1 MNHQSFVLF
10 DSTYGVVIQRN
21 FKALYVDLAFAKIY
35 GFDSPEDI
43 YQLDSLLDLI
53 SPCDHQEALNTYQR
67 ILANQQRP
75 RMHSSINVDR
85 YGREFSVLAI
95 DHVIEWEGKP
105 ALQVTIID
113 MSAQEE
119 AMLQLQENERRYRE
133 LVEGSLQGILVHRD
147 FKPLLVNQTYAKMLG
162 YPSVDALIS
171 TGTIFS
177 HIPEKYQDVARSR
190 YDMLLAGENT
200 SQNVTVRNFRLD
212 GSTAYFK
219 LSERVID
226 WDGQP
231 AVQVSVLD
239 VTEQLILE
247 EKLTYQ
253 ANHDSLTGLHNRR
266 FMTSTLESR
275 YKLDQS
281 MSCILIDLDDFKSV
295 NDKHGHAGGDK
306 TLRAFAAVLNEV
318 LGSHAF
324 SARWGGEE
332 FIICMSDYNYEQ
344 ALCYAQA
351 IKSEINKWNFE
362 EATTASFGVAC
373 SCDSDSDYS
382 LMIQRADRALY
393 EAKRLGKNCIV
404 TTDNDFYS

>member
-1 MNHQSFVLF
+1 MF

-21 FKALYVDLAFAKIY
+21 FKALYVDLAFANIY
-35 GFDSPEDI
+35 GFSSVDEI
-43 YQLDSLLDLI
+43 YKLSSLLDLI
-53 SPCDHQEALNTYQR
+53 APSDHEEAIDTYR
-67 ILANQQRP
+67 KILTDQQRP
-75 RMHSSINVDR
+75 RMHSSINIDR
-85 YGREFSVLAI
+85 NGREFSVLAI

-105 ALQVTIID
+105 ALQVTVID

-119 AMLQLQENERRYRE
+119 ALIQLRENERRYRE

-147 FKPLLVNQTYAKMLG
+147 FDPLLVNQTYAKMLG
-162 YPSVDALIS
+162 YSDVESFMQTASVLD
-171 TGTIFS
+171 
-177 HIPEKYQDVARSR
+177 HIPTNYQEVALSR
-190 YDMLLAGENT
+190 YQMLLDGEKT
-200 SQNVTVRNFRLD
+200 SQNVTVRNTRLD

-219 LSERVID
+219 LSERLID

-239 VTEQLILE
+239 VTEQLFLE

-266 FMTSTLESR
+266 FMTTTLENRHS
-275 YKLDQS
+275 LDQS

-295 NDKHGHAGGDK
+295 NDKYGHSGGDK
-306 TLRAFAAVLNEV
+306 TLKAFAAVLNEV
-318 LGSHAF
+318 LGDQAF

-332 FIICMSDYNYEQ
+332 FIVCMSDYKYEQ

-351 IKSEINKWNFE
+351 IRSKVNKWGFK

-373 SCDSDSDYS
+373 SCEEDANYNT
-382 LMIQRADRALY
+382 MIQRADRALY